1 MATET
6 QNTEHAGIIVKP
18 RDGDHGQ
25 KWGTGQI
32 VTIFLKAGP
41 LNDSFKKW

>member
-25 KWGTGQI
+25 KWG
-32 VTIFLKAGP
+32 VAK
-41 LNDSFKKW
+41 